1 MILKKY
7 QLRSYNFRLVAL
19 IIITCVYAILIVN
32 SANSAY
38 TLRQGFGMLLSFV
51 MMIVIS
57 FIDYNWILKYYWLWY
72 AISTILLLAVKLV
85 GSSAKGAQRWISFG
99 GFSVQPSEFTKLIL
113 ILVLSKLI
121 SMYKDRLNTFKFLGV
136 LAVTVGFQ
144 LLLILAQPDLS
155 TTLLTFVIC
164 VVIIYCA
171 GLEYKMIGKIL
182 MVVIPVIVV
191 LLAYIIL
198 DENQVILKKY
208 QRNRIMTFI
217 DSNYSTDD
225 DDEDDGS
232 DDDTYQQYYAV
243 QAIGSGQLTGKG
255 LNNDDSSS
263 LKNAGYIAEAQ
274 NDFIFAV
281 IGEELG
287 FVGSAFTIFLI
298 FAIVA
303 ECLITA
309 VKAQNFAGRLICCGV
324 AAYIGFQSFFNI
336 GVVTWILPNT
346 GIPLPFFSCG
356 ITSLITVFTS
366 MGIVLNIGLHTKVE
380 RDEDL
385 FAPDFKG

>member
-1 MILKKY
+1 MFKKY

-19 IIITCVYAILIVN
+19 LVITCVYALAIVN
-32 SANSAY
+32 SANSSY
-38 TLRQGFGMLLSFV
+38 TLRQGIGMLLSFV
-51 MMIVIS
+51 IMFVVS
-57 FIDYNWILKYYWLWY
+57 FIDYNWILKYYWIWY
-72 AISTILLLAVKLV
+72 IFSTILLLGVIFFGKTSNGAKRWL
-85 GSSAKGAQRWISFG
+85 GTSSFTI
-99 GFSVQPSEFTKLIL
+99 QPSEFTKLIL
-113 ILVLSKLI
+113 ILVLAKLI
-121 SMYKDRLNTFKFLGV
+121 SMYKDRLNTFKFLGLIAIV
-136 LAVTVGFQ
+136 AGIQ
-144 LLLILAQPDLS
+144 LLLIVVQPDLS

-171 GLEYKMIGKIL
+171 GIDYKIIGKIL
-182 MVVIPVIVV
+182 MVVIPVLVV

-208 QRNRIMTFI
+208 QRNRILTYI
-217 DSNYSTDD
+217 NSNYSSDD
-225 DDEDDGS
+225 DDDS
-232 DDDTYQQYYAV
+232 SSDDTYQQYYAV

-255 LNNDDSSS
+255 LNTTDSTS

-287 FVGSAFTIFLI
+287 FVGCIFTILLLFLI
-298 FAIVA
+298 VI

-309 VKAQNFAGRLICCGV
+309 VKAQSYAGRLICCGV
-324 AAYIGFQSFFNI
+324 AAYIGFQTFFNI

-356 ITSLITVFTS
+356 ITSLITLFTA
-366 MGIVLNIGLHTKVE
+366 MGIVLNIGLHTRVE